1 MAGESRVDRL
11 LADSEKLREDLLR
24 MAARLM
30 TFSEKLT
37 AETQALRVEAGGS
50 DDAGTGT
57 HRRPPGATD

>member
-30 TFSEKLT
+30 TFSENLT
-37 AETQALRVEAGGS
+37 AETQALRIEAGGS
-50 DDAGTGT
+50 DGTGEGA
-57 HRRPPGATD
+57 HRRPPRATD

>member
-11 LADSEKLREDLLR
+11 LADSEKLREDLLK

-37 AETQALRVEAGGS
+37 AETQALRVEAGS
-50 DDAGTGT
+50 DDTGTGT
-57 HRRPPGATD
+57 HRRPPRATD

>member
-30 TFSEKLT
+30 TFSEQLT
-37 AETQALRVEAGGS
+37 AETRALRVEAGGS
-50 DDAGTGT
+50 DDAGTN
-57 HRRPPGATD
+57 RRPPRATD